1 MDPGLDRL
9 STTMLEITFPRH
21 GLDSGLRELA
31 GMWTSVQFR
40 GLGSAELGV
49 KDSSSLGETVGPDRA
64 KLVTRGISPGLGPGW
79 DCRAGAHGN
88 PMNWDPYE
96 FRDPVLD
103 LTGLPILDPEL
114 T

>member
-1 MDPGLDRL
+1 
-9 STTMLEITFPRH
+9 MLEISFPRH
-21 GLDSGLRELA
+21 GLDSGIVLA
-31 GMWTSVQFR
+31 GMLSSVQFR

-64 KLVTRGISPGLGPGW
+64 KLVARGISPGLGPGW

-96 FRDPVLD
+96 FKDPVLD
-103 LTGLPILDPEL
+103 LTG
-114 T
+114 